1 MYSLEHLRMFAET
14 VETGSFSAC
23 ARKLGKA
30 QSAVSQGIASL
41 EVDLDVELFDR
52 STRKPTLTAQ
62 GSRILEFARS
72 ILRQVDD
79 LNAATASIQSGEE
92 AEVRLAMDSALALPR
107 LPQIFHGFSDRFPTT
122 ALEIVSVASPDISGL
137 VKAGEVD
144 LGLIIS
150 EAEIDN
156 EVEHCFIGNLP
167 FHAVC
172 APDHPLAS
180 RRHLSMNDLIP
191 YRELLLRGVDKT
203 GLDAFPKMSTLAW
216 FANDYRTICAMVMD
230 GLGWAYLPAFLADE
244 WIAQSRMHRMNIRF
258 DHKPWSPPIE
268 ILMAKET
275 SQGPATRWMF
285 VELKSLI
292 A

>member
-23 ARKLGKA
+23 ARKLGKV

-79 LNAATASIQSGEE
+79 LNAATASIHHGEE
-92 AEVRLAMDSALALPR
+92 AEVRLAMDSALALPHLHR
-107 LPQIFHGFSDRFPTT
+107 IFHDFSERFPTT
-122 ALEIVSVASPDISGL
+122 SLDVASIASPDIGSL
-137 VKAGEVD
+137 VKSGRVD

-172 APDHPLAS
+172 AIDHPLAG
-180 RRHLSMNDLIP
+180 RQQLSMNDLIP
-191 YRELLLRGVDKT
+191 YRELLLRGSEQA

-216 FANDYRTICAMVMD
+216 FANDYRTICAMVID
-230 GLGWAYLPAFLADE
+230 GLGWAYLPAFLAED
-244 WIAQSRMHRMNIRF
+244 WIAQAKMQRMNIRF
-258 DHKPWSPPIE
+258 DHKPWSPPVE
-268 ILMAKET
+268 ILTAKET
-275 SQGPATRWMF
+275 THGPATWWMYE
-285 VELKSLI
+285 ELKSLI
-292 A
+292 E